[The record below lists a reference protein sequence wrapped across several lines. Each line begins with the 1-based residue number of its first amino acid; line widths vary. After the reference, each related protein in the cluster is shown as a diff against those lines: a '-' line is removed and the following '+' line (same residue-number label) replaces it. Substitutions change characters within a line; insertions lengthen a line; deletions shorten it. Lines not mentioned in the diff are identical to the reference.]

1 MAGGNKI
8 KIVAIT
14 KDKVTIAAGHELA
27 GKTLTFDVEIK
38 SIK

>member
-1 MAGGNKI
+1 MAGGNRI
-8 KIVAIT
+8 KIVAIAE
-14 KDKVTIAAGHELA
+14 DKVTIAAGPELA